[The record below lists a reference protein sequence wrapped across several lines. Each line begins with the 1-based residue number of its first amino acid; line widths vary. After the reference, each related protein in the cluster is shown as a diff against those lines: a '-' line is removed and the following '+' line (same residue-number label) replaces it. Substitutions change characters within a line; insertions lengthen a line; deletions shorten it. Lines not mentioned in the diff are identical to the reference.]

1 MSIDPNEL
9 RRLHEA
15 ATPGEWAAF
24 GRELCGPPKPGG
36 RKGLCIFSTRAEDA
50 DSELCLYLRNHIP
63 DILTALADRE
73 RLNKLEALLREGFD
87 LVSDNN
93 SPGNPYFFL
102 QLEGAFG
109 HDEVYRGDNDLRAVV
124 DAARSAK

>member
-1 MSIDPNEL
+1 VSINIDEL

-50 DSELCLYLRNHIP
+50 DSELCLYLRNHVP
-63 DILTALADRE
+63 EILAALADRE
-73 RLNKLEALLREGFD
+73 RLTWIIAESNEGNGWLTD
-87 LVSDNN
+87 DVWDDAGEYCVELDDKTGQSSV
-93 SPGNPYFFL
+93 
-102 QLEGAFG
+102 
-109 HDEVYRGDNDLRAVV
+109 RAAI

>member
-1 MSIDPNEL
+1 VSINIDEL

-50 DSELCLYLRNHIP
+50 DSELCLYLRNHVP
-63 DILTALADRE
+63 DILAALTDRE
-73 RLNKLEALLREGFD
+73 RLDKLADDRIADGIYGIDIDEATLAAIPVDGCSEQEWTLEWRKQFRAAID
-87 LVSDNN
+87 SDIK
-93 SPGNPYFFL
+93 
-102 QLEGAFG
+102 
-109 HDEVYRGDNDLRAVV
+109 R
-124 DAARSAK
+124 